1 MEEVEVVVVTRK
13 ECSRQISPGFR
24 SLVISLTCLGELD
37 SVSQLHLI
45 VVTSIVLSILTT
57 TSITTVKMLL
67 PSVAA
72 LAGIAATANA
82 FLIPSTLSIP
92 NALTLDLASLAPGA
106 TKIDLACNDCFFDA
120 PKPLTNS
127 TLPITFSLNS
137 ARNNLE
143 INSIPLLMTENILG
157 GAGVLNTQERFSL
170 PLIQNPKFP
179 KLRPFESVLY
189 RKTEVDFYTERR
201 TIEAA
206 DGAEGELIVMNF
218 FITQVNGKPVSQVE
232 SATIRMLRDEE
243 GLLSIVD
250 VVRVSPDNKMSS
262 DVDTQPKT
270 ISSTRPRPSS
280 VQPCGSGV
288 LGVWCSIRS
297 ALFTSHNVHIPG
309 TERLPGLRCSQ
320 SAKAK
325 IESML
330 DSRPAPP
337 RVPIRGG
344 PAKFWHP
351 LPGDGPVHVDHNDGD
366 DFHALPFMTHATPQ
380 DDPEGLQQDIPV
392 WWKQH
397 GEHPHHHHGHHHGGP
412 FGFGHWSGE
421 HGSSTSEEHS
431 GNFFVD
437 VLLPMMIGMAAGL
450 TVSCVGCV
458 IGMGVVALWK
468 AMFARGGEE
477 EEDSE
482 EGEKSALLDEEAALQ
497 GAEEEALPLYREM
510 ESEYEFVDRI
520 A

>member
-1 MEEVEVVVVTRK
+1 
-13 ECSRQISPGFR
+13 
-24 SLVISLTCLGELD
+24 
-37 SVSQLHLI
+37 
-45 VVTSIVLSILTT
+45 
-57 TSITTVKMLL
+57 MLL

-72 LAGIAATANA
+72 LAGLATTANA
-82 FLIPSTLSIP
+82 FLIPSTMSIP
-92 NALTLDLASLAPGA
+92 NALTLDLASLAPGS
-106 TKIDLACNDCFFDA
+106 TKIDLACNDCFLDA
-120 PKPLTNS
+120 EQPLTNS
-127 TLPITFSLNS
+127 TLPITFSLNT
-137 ARNNLE
+137 ARDNLE
-143 INSIPLLMTENILG
+143 INSIPLLMTENHAG
-157 GAGVLNTQERFSL
+157 GAGTFYAYETFNLPTIMDPNLKFGERTGMV
-170 PLIQNPKFP
+170 I
-179 KLRPFESVLY
+179 
-189 RKTEVDFYTERR
+189 RKGQVDFYTERR

-218 FITQVNGKPVSQVE
+218 FITKVNGKPVSQVE
-232 SATIRMLRDEE
+232 SATIRMLRDEQ
-243 GLLSIVD
+243 GRLSIVD
-250 VVRVSPDNKMSS
+250 VVRVSPDNRMSS
-262 DVDTQPKT
+262 DVATEPKT

-297 ALFTSHNVHIPG
+297 ALFTSHNAHIPG
-309 TERLPGLRCSQ
+309 TARLPGLRCSQ
-320 SAKAK
+320 GARAK

-351 LPGDGPVHVDHNDGD
+351 LPGDGPVHVDHNDGE

-380 DDPEGLQQDIPV
+380 DDPEGLQQDVPV

-397 GEHPHHHHGHHHGGP
+397 GEHPHHHHGHHHGGL
-412 FGFGHWSGE
+412 FSFGHWSGE

-468 AMFARGGEE
+468 AMFARGGNK
-477 EEDSE
+477 EEDLE
-482 EGEKSALLDEEAALQ
+482 EGEEEVEKRGLLDEEEAVQ
-497 GAEEEALPLYREM
+497 GVEEEALPLYREM